1 MDFTLSKQQ
10 QMVQKMYREFAENEV
25 KPLAKKVDAEEY
37 FPKETVEKMGK
48 LGMMGI
54 YFPTEVGG
62 AGGDVLSY
70 VMAVEELSKV
80 CGTTGVIVS
89 AHTSLCAAPIYENG
103 TPEQKAKYLPKL
115 CSGEWLGAFGLTEPG
130 AGTDAQGQQTIA
142 KEDGDYWVLN
152 GSKIFI
158 TNAGF
163 ADVFIVIAVT
173 DNVLDK
179 RGRPT
184 KLCSAFIVERTDP
197 GFSVGKAEDK
207 MGIRGSSTCELI
219 FEDCRIPKDRMLGVR
234 GKGFQLAMATLDGG
248 RIGIASQALGIA
260 EGALEETVAYVKER
274 KQFGRS
280 ISAFQNTQFE
290 LAEMK
295 ARVEAAKYLGI
306 THHALDGVVTGV
318 AVTAEQLQAAAGHIA
333 CGAGCDQLC
342 LSSLDAVTNLLA
354 VHCFLLLQSSS
365 VDQILCSLNA
375 CLHLSQLELG
385 VLECGNA
392 AAELLALLD
401 VSNGLFQSALG
412 NAQSLRC
419 DTDTAA
425 VQSSHSQLE
434 AAATHTQHT
443 VSRDAA
449 VLKDQLA
456 GGRTADAHL
465 VLSLT
470 DGEARVGALHD
481 KGGALLGG
489 TAPPVSSSLLTPACV
504 LLLFMKMVLPS
515 RRQSICPSCAAVSGW
530 VLSA

>member
-248 RIGIASQALGIA
+248 RIGIAAQALGIA
-260 EGALEETVAYVKER
+260 QGALDKAVQYMKER
-274 KQFGRS
+274 VQFGKTLDKFQGLQWMVADMATQIDAARLLVRRA
-280 ISAFQNTQFE
+280 AFNHDVGLPFT
-290 LAEMK
+290 K
-295 ARVEAAKYLGI
+295 EAAMAKLY
-306 THHALDGVVTGV
+306 ASEVAMDVTTKCV
-318 AVTAEQLQAAAGHIA
+318 
-333 CGAGCDQLC
+333 
-342 LSSLDAVTNLLA
+342 
-354 VHCFLLLQSSS
+354 
-365 VDQILCSLNA
+365 QIYGGYGYIR
-375 CLHLSQLELG
+375 EYPM
-385 VLECGNA
+385 E
-392 AAELLALLD
+392 
-401 VSNGLFQSALG
+401 
-412 NAQSLRC
+412 RMM
-419 DTDTAA
+419 
-425 VQSSHSQLE
+425 
-434 AAATHTQHT
+434 
-443 VSRDAA
+443 RDAKITEIYEGTSQVQRMVIA
-449 VLKDQLA
+449 GQVL
-456 GGRTADAHL
+456 R
-465 VLSLT
+465 
-470 DGEARVGALHD
+470 
-481 KGGALLGG
+481 
-489 TAPPVSSSLLTPACV
+489 
-504 LLLFMKMVLPS
+504 
-515 RRQSICPSCAAVSGW
+515 
-530 VLSA
+530 